1 MRTLYYSID
10 QKEKV
15 NFGYSLKNIPTPNER
30 TYKLQLIEKIE
41 LFIKKLRWKAIFF
54 INNSKETTESRA
66 SSSAYGLKS
75 NKCPPQLKELIP
87 FEDDLIDLVKNI
99 KFRKVRNDFQKQL
112 HEDLKKVRSSKKT
125 LTFADKTSNMY
136 RLDKEEYRHLLQN
149 AVTTTYK
156 KSNKE
161 TERRINCEG
170 IKYAKEANI
179 LDKVEVNGT
188 ANCFITLKDHKESL
202 FCTKKEIHGLKN
214 KTIISILQWDHTT
227 ELRYVN
233 LSVVS
238 Y

>member
-1 MRTLYYSID
+1 MIAIWKYAYID
-10 QKEKV
+10 KLPNLV
-15 NFGYSLKNIPTPNER
+15 NIHNNTNHETNKIKPTDV
-30 TYKLQLIEKIE
+30 K
-41 LFIKKLRWKAIFF
+41 
-54 INNSKETTESRA
+54 SR
-66 SSSAYGLKS
+66 
-75 NKCPPQLKELIP
+75 N
-87 FEDDLIDLVKNI
+87 DLIDLVKNI

-188 ANCFITLKDHKESL
+188 ANCCITLKDHKANFL
-202 FCTKKEIHGLKN
+202 NHPTTRLINPAKNEIGR
-214 KTIISILQWDHTT
+214 ISK
-227 ELRYVN
+227 
-233 LSVVS
+233 
-238 Y
+238 

>member
-1 MRTLYYSID
+1 M
-10 QKEKV
+10 EKV
-15 NFGYSLKNIPTPNER
+15 NFGYSLKNIPTPNQR

-54 INNSKETTESRA
+54 INNSKETTESCA
-66 SSSAYGLKS
+66 SGSVYGLNS
-75 NKCPPQLKELIP
+75 NKCPRQLKELIP
-87 FEDDLIDLVKNI
+87 FEDDLVDLVKNI
-99 KFRKVRNDFQKQL
+99 KFRKVRNDFQMKL
-112 HEDLKKVRSSKKT
+112 HEDLRKVRSSKKT

-136 RLDKEEYRHLLQN
+136 RLEKEEYRRLLQN

-188 ANCFITLKDHKESL
+188 ANCL
-202 FCTKKEIHGLKN
+202 FCHLER
-214 KTIISILQWDHTT
+214 S
-227 ELRYVN
+227 
-233 LSVVS
+233 
-238 Y
+238 

>member
-1 MRTLYYSID
+1 
-10 QKEKV
+10 
-15 NFGYSLKNIPTPNER
+15 
-30 TYKLQLIEKIE
+30 
-41 LFIKKLRWKAIFF
+41 
-54 INNSKETTESRA
+54 
-66 SSSAYGLKS
+66 
-75 NKCPPQLKELIP
+75 
-87 FEDDLIDLVKNI
+87 
-99 KFRKVRNDFQKQL
+99 
-112 HEDLKKVRSSKKT
+112 
-125 LTFADKTSNMY
+125 MY
-136 RLDKEEYRHLLQN
+136 WLDKEEYCHLLQN

-170 IKYAKEANI
+170 IKYAKEKNI

-214 KTIISILQWDHTT
+214 KTIISILQWDHAT